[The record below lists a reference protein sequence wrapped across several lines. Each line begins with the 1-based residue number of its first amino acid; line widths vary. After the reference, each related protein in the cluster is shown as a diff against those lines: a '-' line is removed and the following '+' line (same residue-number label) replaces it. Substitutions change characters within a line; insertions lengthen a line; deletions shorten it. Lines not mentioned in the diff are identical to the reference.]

1 MELPRVTASG
11 EIWRI
16 VRSVPEVL
24 ASSEGRV
31 MRMPYA
37 KQTPTGYHTF
47 GGQPGFGTWDRRE
60 GRFVFTVAG
69 KTYRVARLVAEAF
82 HGPPPFPG
90 AITLHID
97 ERASNNRASNLKW
110 GTYAENLNAPG
121 FLEYCRSRTG
131 AANPRVKA
139 KRKRDAE
146 WIAKLKQCDMFDSTM
161 EDAQ

>member
-1 MELPRVTASG
+1 MTASG

-37 KQTPTGYHTF
+37 KTTPTGYHTY
-47 GGQPGFGTWDRRE
+47 GGQPGFGTWCRRE

-69 KTYRVARLVAEAF
+69 KTYRVARLVCEAF
-82 HGPPPFPG
+82 SGPPPFPG

-97 ERASNNRASNLKW
+97 ERSSNNRASNLKW
-110 GTYAENLNAPG
+110 GTHAENSAAPG
-121 FLEYCRSRTG
+121 FVEYCRNRTG
-131 AANPRVKA
+131 EANPRVKA
-139 KRKRDAE
+139 KRKREAD
-146 WIAKLKQCDMFDSTM
+146 WLRQLRQVDMFDSNM
-161 EDAQ
+161 ERAE